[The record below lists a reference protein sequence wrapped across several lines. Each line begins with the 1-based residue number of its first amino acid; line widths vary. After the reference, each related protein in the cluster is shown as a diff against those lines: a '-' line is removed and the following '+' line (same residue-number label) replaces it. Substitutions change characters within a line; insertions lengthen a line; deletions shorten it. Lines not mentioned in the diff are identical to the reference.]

1 MSRFRLV
8 WLIMWL
14 DHLKTRQKSV
24 WKVKCSDFRFLLFRW
39 LLYLLECIFCR
50 YLYSGKLPDHLTC
63 KSEWTDLT
71 KLSDRYN
78 VKSVKEFVRQFDAKQ
93 FEDVDDDVA
102 DLSSNGG
109 FVDTPNQQT
118 SQEEL
123 KRYSQCSNNNYFC
136 QLNTVGAQT
145 PNMFGFWMVEHVWFM
160 VPTIWNQNKKWWLA
174 QTILCTNKFCY
185 KTV

>member
-1 MSRFRLV
+1 M
-8 WLIMWL
+8 
-14 DHLKTRQKSV
+14 
-24 WKVKCSDFRFLLFRW
+24 LFRW

-102 DLSSNGG
+102 DLTSNGG

-118 SQEEL
+118 SQDDL
-123 KRYSQCSNNNYFC
+123 KRY
-136 QLNTVGAQT
+136 TVI
-145 PNMFGFWMVEHVWFM
+145 V
-160 VPTIWNQNKKWWLA
+160 
-174 QTILCTNKFCY
+174 
-185 KTV
+185 